1 MRCPVCNYVE
11 SKVIDSRAAE
21 DNSTIRRRRECHQC
35 GTRFTTFEMVEKVPL
50 MVRKKDGRRVVFER
64 EKVLN
69 GLMKACEKRP
79 VSVEQMEEVAT
90 EVEKELRGSQQRE
103 VSSQEIGECI
113 MRHLLNVDQVA
124 YVRFASVYRQF
135 ADIESFK
142 EALESLIQNKKPL

>member
-1 MRCPVCNYVE
+1 MRCPACNYVE
-11 SKVIDSRAAE
+11 SKVIDSRATE

-79 VSVEQMEEVAT
+79 VSVEQMEEVAN

>member
-1 MRCPVCNYVE
+1 MRCPTCNYVE
-11 SKVIDSRAAE
+11 SKVIDSRATE

-79 VSVEQMEEVAT
+79 VSVEQMEEVASQ
-90 EVEKELRGSQQRE
+90 VERELRGSQQRE

-113 MRHLLNVDQVA
+113 MRHLLDVDQVA

>member
-1 MRCPVCNYVE
+1 MRCPVCNYAE

-35 GTRFTTFEMVEKVPL
+35 GTRFTTFEMIEKVPL

-64 EKVLN
+64 DKILN

-79 VSVEQMEEVAT
+79 VAVERMEQIASDIER
-90 EVEKELRGSQQRE
+90 ELRANQQRE

-113 MRHLLNVDQVA
+113 MRHLLSVDQVA

>member
-1 MRCPVCNYVE
+1 MRCPLCNYVE

-35 GTRFTTFEMVEKVPL
+35 GARFTTFEMVEKVPL

-79 VSVEQMEEVAT
+79 VSVEQMEEVASQ
-90 EVEKELRGSQQRE
+90 VERELRGSQQRE

-124 YVRFASVYRQF
+124 YVRFASVYRPF
-135 ADIESFK
+135 ADSESFK

>member
-1 MRCPVCNYVE
+1 
-11 SKVIDSRAAE
+11 
-21 DNSTIRRRRECHQC
+21 
-35 GTRFTTFEMVEKVPL
+35 

-79 VSVEQMEEVAT
+79 VSVEQMEEVASR
-90 EVEKELRGSQQRE
+90 VERELRGSQQRE

-113 MRHLLNVDQVA
+113 MRHLLNIDQVA

>member
-1 MRCPVCNYVE
+1 MRCPACNYVE

>member
-1 MRCPVCNYVE
+1 MRCPACNYVE
-11 SKVIDSRAAE
+11 SKVIDSRATE

-90 EVEKELRGSQQRE
+90 EVERELRGSQHRE

>member
-1 MRCPVCNYVE
+1 MRCPACNYVE
-11 SKVIDSRAAE
+11 SKVIDSRATE

-79 VSVEQMEEVAT
+79 VSVEQMEEVAN

-142 EALESLIQNKKPL
+142 EALESLIKNKKPL

>member
-1 MRCPVCNYVE
+1 MRCPACNYVE
-11 SKVIDSRAAE
+11 SKVIDSRATE

-142 EALESLIQNKKPL
+142 EALESLIKNKKPL

>member
-1 MRCPVCNYVE
+1 MRCPACNYVE
-11 SKVIDSRAAE
+11 SKVIDSRATE

-90 EVEKELRGSQQRE
+90 EVEKELRVSQQRE

>member
-1 MRCPVCNYVE
+1 MRCPACNYVE
-11 SKVIDSRAAE
+11 SKVIDSRATE

-79 VSVEQMEEVAT
+79 VSVERMEEVAN

-142 EALESLIQNKKPL
+142 EALESLIENKKPL

>member
-1 MRCPVCNYVE
+1 VE
-11 SKVIDSRAAE
+11 SKVIDSRATE

-79 VSVEQMEEVAT
+79 VSVEQMEEVAN

-142 EALESLIQNKKPL
+142 EALESLIKNKKPL

>member
-1 MRCPVCNYVE
+1 MRCPACNYVE
-11 SKVIDSRAAE
+11 SKVIDSRATE

-90 EVEKELRGSQQRE
+90 EVERELRGSQQRE

-113 MRHLLNVDQVA
+113 MRHLLNFDQVA

>member
-1 MRCPVCNYVE
+1 MRCPLCNYIE

-35 GTRFTTFEMVEKVPL
+35 GARFTTLEMVEKVPL

-79 VSVEQMEEVAT
+79 VSVERMEEVASN
-90 EVEKELRGSQQRE
+90 VERELRSSQQRE

-113 MRHLLNVDQVA
+113 MRHLLEVDQVA

>member
-1 MRCPVCNYVE
+1 MRCPVCNYAE

-21 DNSTIRRRRECHQC
+21 DNSMIRRRRECHHC
-35 GTRFTTFEMVEKVPL
+35 GARFTTFEVIEKVPL

-64 EKVLN
+64 DKILN

-79 VSVEQMEEVAT
+79 VAVERMEQIASDIER
-90 EVEKELRGSQQRE
+90 ELRANQQRE

-113 MRHLLNVDQVA
+113 MRHLLTVDQVA

>member
-1 MRCPVCNYVE
+1 MRCPACNYVE
-11 SKVIDSRAAE
+11 SKVIDSRATE

-90 EVEKELRGSQQRE
+90 EVERELRGSQQRE

>member
-1 MRCPVCNYVE
+1 MRCPAWNYVE
-11 SKVIDSRAAE
+11 SKVIDSRATE

-90 EVEKELRGSQQRE
+90 EVERELRGSQQRE

>member
-1 MRCPVCNYVE
+1 MRCPACNYVE
-11 SKVIDSRAAE
+11 SKVIDSRATE

-35 GTRFTTFEMVEKVPL
+35 GARFTTFEMVEKVPL

-79 VSVEQMEEVAT
+79 VSVEQMEEVAS
-90 EVEKELRGSQQRE
+90 EVERELRGSQQRE

-142 EALESLIQNKKPL
+142 EALESLIEKKKPL

>member
-1 MRCPVCNYVE
+1 MRCPACNYVE
-11 SKVIDSRAAE
+11 SKVIDSRATE

-79 VSVEQMEEVAT
+79 VSVEQMEEVAN

-142 EALESLIQNKKPL
+142 EALESLIENKKPL

>member
-1 MRCPVCNYVE
+1 MRCPACNYVE
-11 SKVIDSRAAE
+11 SKVIDSRATE

>member
-1 MRCPVCNYVE
+1 MRCPLCNYVE

-50 MVRKKDGRRVVFER
+50 IVRKKDGRRVVFER

-79 VSVEQMEEVAT
+79 VSVEQMEEVASQ
-90 EVEKELRGSQQRE
+90 VERELRGSQQRE

-113 MRHLLNVDQVA
+113 MRYLLDVDQVA

-142 EALESLIQNKKPL
+142 EALESLIHNKKPL

>member
-1 MRCPVCNYVE
+1 VE
-11 SKVIDSRAAE
+11 SKVIDLRAAE

-103 VSSQEIGECI
+103 VSSQEIVECI

>member
-1 MRCPVCNYVE
+1 MRCPACNYVE
-11 SKVIDSRAAE
+11 SKVIDSRATE

-50 MVRKKDGRRVVFER
+50 IVRKKDGRRVVFER

-79 VSVEQMEEVAT
+79 VSVEQMEAVAS
-90 EVEKELRGSQQRE
+90 EVERELRGGQQRE

-113 MRHLLNVDQVA
+113 MRHLLDVDQVA

>member
-1 MRCPVCNYVE
+1 MRCPACNYVE
-11 SKVIDSRAAE
+11 SKVIDSRATE

-79 VSVEQMEEVAT
+79 VSVEQMEKVAT
-90 EVEKELRGSQQRE
+90 EVERELRGSQQRE

-142 EALESLIQNKKPL
+142 EALESLIKNKKPL

>member
-1 MRCPVCNYVE
+1 MRCPACNYVE
-11 SKVIDSRAAE
+11 SKVIDSRATE

-90 EVEKELRGSQQRE
+90 EVERELRGSQQRE

-142 EALESLIQNKKPL
+142 EALESLIENKKPL

>member
-1 MRCPVCNYVE
+1 MRCPVCNYAE

-21 DNSTIRRRRECHQC
+21 DASTIRRRRECHQC
-35 GTRFTTFEMVEKVPL
+35 GTRFTTFEMIEKVPL

-64 EKVLN
+64 DKILN

-79 VSVEQMEEVAT
+79 VAVERMEQIASDIER
-90 EVEKELRGSQQRE
+90 ELRANQQRE

-113 MRHLLNVDQVA
+113 MRHLLSVDQVA

>member
-1 MRCPVCNYVE
+1 MRCPACNYVE
-11 SKVIDSRAAE
+11 SKVIDSRATE

-35 GTRFTTFEMVEKVPL
+35 GTRFTAFEMVEKVPL

-90 EVEKELRGSQQRE
+90 EVERELRGSQQRE

>member
-1 MRCPVCNYVE
+1 MRCPACNYVE
-11 SKVIDSRAAE
+11 SKVIDSRATE

-90 EVEKELRGSQQRE
+90 EVERELRGSQQRE

-142 EALESLIQNKKPL
+142 EALESLIKNKKPL

>member
-1 MRCPVCNYVE
+1 MRCPVCNYAE

-35 GTRFTTFEMVEKVPL
+35 GARFTTFEMIEKVPL

-64 EKVLN
+64 DKILN

-79 VSVEQMEEVAT
+79 VAVERMEQIASDIER
-90 EVEKELRGSQQRE
+90 ELRANQQRE

-113 MRHLLNVDQVA
+113 MRHLLSVDQVA

>member
-1 MRCPVCNYVE
+1 MRCPACNYVE
-11 SKVIDSRAAE
+11 SKVIDSRATE

-90 EVEKELRGSQQRE
+90 EVERELRGSQQRE

-113 MRHLLNVDQVA
+113 MRHLLNGDQVA